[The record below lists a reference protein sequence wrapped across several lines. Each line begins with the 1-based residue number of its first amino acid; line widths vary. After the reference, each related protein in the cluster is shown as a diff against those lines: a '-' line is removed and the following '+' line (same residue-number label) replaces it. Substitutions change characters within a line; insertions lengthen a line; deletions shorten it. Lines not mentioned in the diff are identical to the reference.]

1 MIMPT
6 KVV

>member
-6 KVV
+6 NIA

>member
-6 KVV
+6 